1 MDMFLSAFLSGFTPS
16 VLLFVA
22 AGVAVGIVVGA
33 IPGLGGGMAIAIAT
47 PLTFTM
53 PPVMAIGFLL
63 GIMKGANY
71 GGSLSSVLLNTP
83 GDAAAV
89 ATTFDGYPMAQ
100 QGRGMKAIKMSLFAS
115 VFGDIATTLLLIMV
129 AGPIAGVALKLGPSE
144 MGALVIF
151 ALTIIAAL
159 ESASLCKGIL
169 AAALGMLISTV
180 GLDPVGGNPRLTLGI
195 YQLEGGIRLI
205 AMAIGTMAMAELIIQ
220 SEKKPDPECG
230 NAAAMVSFSDR
241 PEDRDL
247 SFGEF
252 IRHWKTLL
260 RSTGIGAGI
269 GALPGI
275 GAAVAGFLAYGT
287 AKSASD
293 DPDSYGKG
301 NIDGV
306 AAPESANS
314 AVVSASLIPLLTLG
328 IPGSVMAAMLI
339 GAFMIQG
346 VTPGPLM
353 YENQPEMIYGIYG
366 TLISGNLLLL
376 VIGLF
381 SIRYITRVL
390 CVPAVYL
397 MPCIMFVCMLGAYME
412 TGTVFPVVSMG
423 ALAIFGYFLKKLRF
437 SFVCV
442 IVGFILGPLLELYVQ
457 QVVIGADGDWLSVI
471 SRPGT
476 AAIVSFNAL
485 FLIWTAVRGR
495 RKRAAKAPA

>member
-1 MDMFLSAFLSGFTPS
+1 
-16 VLLFVA
+16 
-22 AGVAVGIVVGA
+22 
-33 IPGLGGGMAIAIAT
+33 
-47 PLTFTM
+47 
-53 PPVMAIGFLL
+53 
-63 GIMKGANY
+63 
-71 GGSLSSVLLNTP
+71 
-83 GDAAAV
+83 
-89 ATTFDGYPMAQ
+89 
-100 QGRGMKAIKMSLFAS
+100 
-115 VFGDIATTLLLIMV
+115 FGDISTTLLLIMV
-129 AGPIAGVALKLGPSE
+129 AGPVAGIALKLGPSE

-169 AAALGMLISTV
+169 AAALGMLLSSV

-205 AMAIGTMAMAELIIQ
+205 VLAIGTMAMAELYIQ
-220 SEKKPDPECG
+220 SEKRPDAECG
-230 NAAAMVSFSDR
+230 QAAVMVSFSDK

-247 SFGEF
+247 SFREF
-252 IRHWKTLL
+252 ISHWKTLL

-287 AKSASD
+287 AKNASD
-293 DPDSYGKG
+293 DPDSYGNG

-306 AAPESANS
+306 AAPESSNS

-328 IPGSVMAAMLI
+328 IPGSVAAAMLI
-339 GAFMIQG
+339 GAFMLQG

-366 TLISGNLLLL
+366 TLVAGNLLLL
-376 VIGLF
+376 FIGYF
-381 SIRYITRVL
+381 TMKYMTKVL
-390 CVPAVYL
+390 CIPTVIL
-397 MPCIMFVCMLGAYME
+397 MPCIMFVCMLGSYME

-423 ALAIFGYFLKKLRF
+423 GLAIFGYFLKKLRF

-457 QVVIGADGDWLSVI
+457 QVVIGADGDYLSVVT
-471 SRPGT
+471 RPGT
-476 AAIVSFNAL
+476 AAILVFNVV
-485 FLIWTAVRGR
+485 FLVWISLRNR
-495 RKRAAKAPA
+495 RRSRQKAGA